1 MFLSRKRILRFL
13 LFAAVMLF
21 VSSPSAFAQQC
32 DLYNINTLP
41 TQCAGGN
48 CGEGTKFTSTLVE
61 QPGSTYR
68 YEWSFGDP
76 DSGPANAST
85 LKQPNHT
92 FSQPGTYTVSVKV
105 FVSVNGGPETEDTN
119 LNCSGTVTVAGVPEF
134 KINVNNDDINLG
146 PQEEEVCLEDLTAG
160 VPLSP
165 VPASEG
171 GAAIPAGATYLWSD
185 GSTDPTIT
193 VDEEGCYSVTVTT
206 IENGVTCSRTNKV
219 QVWGYKPP
227 EQGEPGAPPPPQ
239 QARWYFG
246 NGAGVKFQGR
256 PQAVTS
262 PPGAVNTAEGS
273 STVLDRKGNLLFY
286 TDGRTVFDSSGVALP
301 NGGDLGGGQNSTQ
314 AVLIVPQPGC
324 NSCDPVYYVFTTGD
338 ITPNG
343 SRLEYNVVDL
353 RQPVPLANDQKNQL
367 LTENST
373 ERVISIKGQSDPS
386 DENAVE
392 TTWIV
397 THDFVGNTFRVYPLT
412 PSGLGAPKTYPGVTH
427 TSTENGEGYMK
438 TFQYTDPTTGET
450 STRIAVVVPGA
461 AGQPNRVEIFAF
473 DPATGEVSG
482 PPITVDLAE
491 PTLKAYGVE
500 FAGDYMYVSLT
511 GTPPDSSKIVRYD
524 LSPEPPLT
532 VADTREEI
540 VKDQAK
546 IGALQ
551 AGPDGAIYVA
561 VEGAASLWSIS
572 SPTGATAADVG
583 LNRNAIALNG
593 PTSNLGLP
601 TNAEPENKGYGQSF
615 SFEQPACA
623 PPGTDYT
630 IGFQAN
636 PDRAQRNDGQPS
648 STFLWAFHDG
658 TTSTLQNPTK
668 AYRSP
673 GQYIVNLTI
682 TNDCKVEVLDQDT
695 VFIYEAPPAIALP
708 NVSACYGTSVPLE
721 VYPGVAGPA
730 GVRYTWI
737 LPNGTT
743 RSGKTITITA
753 ADAVPGVNAIRVV
766 VSNENCSETGVAQI
780 NFTQPQVDLGPPTLA
795 DCDGTTIVLDA
806 KNPGFEYQWKQN
818 GVVLAETGQTLAV
831 RPGPGTTTYEV
842 TVTDPLTKCIATD
855 KIEIQQGTKPE
866 VTKVDAVA
874 CADDA
879 STPDVDEGAGTL
891 TIDFGSPG
899 PYVFSVINQADGTPI
914 LSNVETAEQSRNIIL
929 PPGGY
934 EVTVRNAAGCETTVA
949 QSIGNDDSNAPTIT
963 FDDPQSPL
971 ELECDETERTIVP
984 EIITASGVAPT
995 SIVWKS
1001 AENVP
1006 FQEAGRG
1013 ITAGPGMYTVTVT
1026 DDAGC
1031 VNSAMFEI
1039 RPNPNTV
1046 QVEVRKTIIA
1056 CDQVQLRAILRGVNT
1071 DPAAY
1076 TFTWNIG
1083 GRPAS
1088 GDVVTA
1094 NRGELSY
1101 TLRVASN
1108 TTPPC
1113 PAPEVRDDV
1122 VFDPVPNY
1130 EYGADPAP
1138 ACAGTLVLLNAN
1150 RGDAYWDT
1158 YVWTLPNGAAF
1169 AGSQLAAT
1177 AGGTY
1182 TITVRNATTGC
1193 TRTDQVVVT
1202 INPAPDAPAVAT
1214 PNVTICAGTG
1224 LPGFTA
1230 TGTGLRWYSDP
1241 ALTQQVATGTTFV
1254 PSVDRN
1260 LPAAYTYYVT
1270 QTTAA
1275 GGCQS
1280 PATRVT
1286 LTISAGP
1293 QVDLGPDRNVCQG
1306 ETAEL
1311 DATSRV
1317 LGGQATYRWENGITT
1332 PKLNATRTGTYR
1344 VTVTLGTCVVRDS
1357 VTLTFVAPPETRIP
1371 RRTVPLCIADLASTA
1386 TLDGGP
1392 GTNFTYE
1399 WRKLGATA
1407 VLGTTRTITINS
1419 QPSNTGRY
1427 IVSISNGGSCTRND
1441 TIEVVNGC
1449 EPRVFVPDAFAPASN
1464 DPDNQRLLVFGK
1476 YVGKVRMLIY
1486 NRWGEPIHAQEGNSI
1501 DELTTKAWD
1510 GTYLGKPVQTGT
1522 YAWKLTYWSADFP
1535 DREPI
1540 TLRGAVLLV
1549 R

>member
-1 MFLSRKRILRFL
+1 MFLSWKRILLFL
-13 LFAAVMLF
+13 LFAAALLF
-21 VSSPSAFAQQC
+21 VSSPSAFAQC
-32 DLYNINTLP
+32 TNFNIPTT

-48 CGEGTKFTSTLVE
+48 CGAGTAFTSSLVE
-61 QPGSTYR
+61 QPGTTYR
-68 YEWSFGDP
+68 YEWNFGDP
-76 DSGPANAST
+76 DSGPANTSN

-92 FSQPGTYTVSVKV
+92 FSQPGEYTVSVKV
-105 FVSVNGGPETEDTN
+105 FVSVNGGPETEDTS
-119 LNCSGTVTVAGVPEF
+119 LGCSETVTVAGVPEF

-160 VPLSP
+160 VPLAP

-171 GAAIPAGATYLWSD
+171 GAAIPAGATYLWSN

-206 IENGVTCSRTNKV
+206 TQNGVTCSRTNKV

-256 PQAVTS
+256 PQAVTN
-262 PPGAVNTAEGS
+262 PPGKVNTAEGS

-286 TDGRTVFDSSGVALP
+286 TDGRTVFDTSGVALP
-301 NGGDLGGGQNSTQ
+301 NGGGLAGGENSTQ

-338 ITPNG
+338 IGTNG

-353 RQPVPLANDQKNQL
+353 RLTPPVVATQKNQL

-373 ERVISIKGQSDPS
+373 ERVISIRGQSDPNA
-386 DENAVE
+386 ENAVE

-397 THDFVGNTFRVYPLT
+397 THDFLGNTFRVYPLT
-412 PSGLGAPKTYPGVTH
+412 PSGLGAPKTYPGAAH
-427 TSTENGEGYMK
+427 TSPENGEGYMK
-438 TFQYTDPTTGET
+438 TFQYTDPATGET

-461 AGQPNRVEIFAF
+461 ANQPNRVEIFEF
-473 DPATGEVSG
+473 DPVTGEVSG
-482 PPITVDLAE
+482 PPVTVDLGD
-491 PTLKAYGVE
+491 PGLKAYGVE

-511 GTPPDSSKIVRYD
+511 GSGASPDSSKIVRYD
-524 LSPEPPLT
+524 LSPTPPLT
-532 VADTREEI
+532 VETTRVEI
-540 VKDQAK
+540 VKDVAK

-561 VEGAASLWSIS
+561 VQGAASLWSIS
-572 SPTGATAADVG
+572 SPTGVTAADVG
-583 LNRNAIALNG
+583 LNRNAIPLSG

-601 TNAEPENKGYGQSF
+601 TNADPEVKGYGQSF
-615 SFEQPACA
+615 SFQQPACA
-623 PPGTDYT
+623 PAGTDYT
-630 IGFQAN
+630 IQFQAN

-648 STFLWAFHDG
+648 STFLWTFHDG
-658 TTSTLQNPTK
+658 TTSTLQSPTK

-673 GQYIVNLTI
+673 GQYVVNLTI
-682 TNDCKVEVLDQDT
+682 TNDCKVEVLDPQT
-695 VFIYEAPPAIALP
+695 VNIYEAPPAVTLP
-708 NVSACYGTSVPLE
+708 NVSACFGTSVPLE

-766 VSNENCSETGVAQI
+766 VSNENCAETGVALI
-780 NFTQPQVDLGPPTLA
+780 NFTQPRVDLGPDVS
-795 DCDGTTIVLDA
+795 DCEATTIVLDA
-806 KNPGFEYQWKQN
+806 GNPGMQYQWKRD
-818 GVVLAETGQTLAV
+818 GVVLPETTQTLAV
-831 RPGPGTTTYEV
+831 RPAAGTNAVYEV
-842 TVTDPLTKCIATD
+842 TVTDPLTRCTATD
-855 KIEIQQGTKPE
+855 QVRIQRG
-866 VTKVDAVA
+866 AR
-874 CADDA
+874 
-879 STPDVDEGAGTL
+879 PDVDVSTDPATTCNAVDGKL
-891 TIDFGSPG
+891 FINFQSPG
-899 PYVFSVINQADGTPI
+899 PNVFSLIRQSDGVAIVSNETTTGATREFDPLDPGAYQVI
-914 LSNVETAEQSRNIIL
+914 VK
-929 PPGGY
+929 
-934 EVTVRNAAGCETTVA
+934 NAAGCDTTVLA
-949 QSIGNDDSNAPTIT
+949 TVGINDEENAPFIEE
-963 FDDPQSPL
+963 QEEPL
-971 ELECDETERTIVP
+971 VLECNVLTGTLAPRINSPDPNRTIV
-984 EIITASGVAPT
+984 
-995 SIVWKS
+995 SIVWKD
-1001 AENVP
+1001 ALNRTV
-1006 FQEAGRG
+1006 G
-1013 ITAGPGMYTVTVT
+1013 TPGNNIFEDAPPGQYTLTVT

-1031 VNSAMFEI
+1031 VNSETFEI

-1046 QVEVRKTIIA
+1046 QVQVIQTPTG
-1056 CDQVQLRAILRGVNT
+1056 CDQVQLRAVLTGVNT
-1071 DPAAY
+1071 NPTAY

-1083 GRPAS
+1083 GRPAT
-1088 GDVVTA
+1088 GEVVTA
-1094 NRGELSY
+1094 NRGELSF

-1113 PAPEVRDDV
+1113 ETDEIGGNIQFA
-1122 VFDPVPNY
+1122 PVPNY

-1138 ACAGTLVLLNAN
+1138 ACAGTPVVLNAN

-1169 AGSQLAAT
+1169 AGSQLAA
-1177 AGGTY
+1177 AEGGTY
-1182 TITVRNATTGC
+1182 TITVRNSTTGC

-1202 INPAPDAPAVAT
+1202 INPAPAAPTVAT
-1214 PNVTICAGTG
+1214 PSVTICAGAG

-1254 PSVDRN
+1254 PPVDRN
-1260 LPAAYTYYVT
+1260 VPATYTYYVT
-1270 QTTAA
+1270 QTTVT

-1280 PATRVT
+1280 PATPVT
-1286 LTISAGP
+1286 LTIGAGP

-1306 ETAEL
+1306 ETAVL
-1311 DATSRV
+1311 DATSLV
-1317 LGGQATYRWENGITT
+1317 LPAQAQYRWENGITT
-1332 PKLNATRTGTYR
+1332 PRLNATRTGTYR
-1344 VTVTLGTCVVRDS
+1344 VTVTLGTCVVPDS

-1371 RRTVPLCIADLASTA
+1371 RRTVPLCVANPASTA

-1392 GTNFTYE
+1392 GANFTYE
-1399 WRKLGATA
+1399 WRKLGAAT

-1419 QPSNTGRY
+1419 QPSNVGRY

-1441 TIEVVNGC
+1441 TIEVVGKC
-1449 EPRVFVPDAFAPASN
+1449 DPQVFVPDAFAPAGN
-1464 DPDNQRLLVFGK
+1464 DPRNQRLVVFGK
-1476 YVGKVRMLIY
+1476 YVGKVQMLIY
-1486 NRWGEPIHAQEGNSI
+1486 NRWGELIHAQEGNGI
-1501 DELTTKAWD
+1501 DELATKAWD
-1510 GTYLGKPVQTGT
+1510 GTYLGKPAQTGT

-1535 DREPI
+1535 EREPI